1 MNASPS
7 SSLFLIWQVA
17 EFEARQL
24 KASTIEPIH
33 LLLGLSKTV
42 DLDLTALVSKEGPNH
57 DEVLEECLREVRR
70 LRNVFRSANLNAA
83 IFRRRMRRA
92 SGEQRF
98 SLEQSE
104 RLHRSPAARKMFTDA
119 EHLAQFTD
127 GVVYPVHLLYTVLT
141 TKDSQR
147 DEVLKELGIDKKHLR
162 EAVRQ
167 ELLGVATHTP
177 KTTTNQHN

>member
-1 MNASPS
+1 MNVRHS

-42 DLDLTALVSKEGPNH
+42 DLDLIALVPKDVANR

-70 LRNVFRSANLNAA
+70 LRNIFRNANLNAA
-83 IFRRRMRRA
+83 TFRRRMRRA

-98 SLEQSE
+98 SLEQTE
-104 RLHRSPAARKMFTDA
+104 HLHRSPAARKIYTDA
-119 EHLAQFTD
+119 EHLTQLAD

>member
-1 MNASPS
+1 VRHT

-24 KASTIEPIH
+24 KASNIEPIH

-42 DLDLTALVSKEGPNH
+42 DLDLIALVPKDVANRN
-57 DEVLEECLREVRR
+57 EVVEECLREVRR

-83 IFRRRMRRA
+83 IFRRRIRRA

-98 SLEQSE
+98 SFEQSE
-104 RLHRSPAARKMFTDA
+104 CLHRSPSARKLFADA
-119 EHLAQFTD
+119 EHLAQLAG

-141 TKDSQR
+141 TKDPCR
-147 DEVLKELGIDKKHLR
+147 DEVLKELGIDKKRLR

-167 ELLGVATHTP
+167 ELLFEHGIPITP
-177 KTTTNQHN
+177 KDDKAKWN